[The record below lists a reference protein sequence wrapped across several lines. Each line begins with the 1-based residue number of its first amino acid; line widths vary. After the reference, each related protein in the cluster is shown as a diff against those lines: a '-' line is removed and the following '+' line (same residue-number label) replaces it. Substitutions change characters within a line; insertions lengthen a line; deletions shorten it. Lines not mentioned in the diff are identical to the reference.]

1 MLLTKGAKASARG
14 PEGKT
19 ALMLAAAGGHTG
31 AVNLLLTATKSLKN
45 GLAEAQALIEERD
58 EMGRTALMHGAAAGH
73 AATVRALLL
82 AGDSPV
88 SPRISPYLPRISAY
102 LPHISFSG
110 ARGGGALPAQGTCWT
125 GAETIG
131 TRALIL
137 TLNLA
142 LLTLTLG
149 LALALTLALRA
160 CARSAARLARPLRP
174 STHRVVGDLQ
184 RVLEEQAAHLR
195 IGLALK

>member
-19 ALMLAAAGGHTG
+19 ALMLAAAGGHCG

-82 AGDSPV
+82 ARDVVPLS
-88 SPRISPYLPRISAY
+88 
-102 LPHISFSG
+102 PHISLH
-110 ARGGGALPAQGTCWT
+110 LPTSPC
-125 GAETIG
+125 ISLHLP
-131 TRALIL
+131 TR
-137 TLNLA
+137 
-142 LLTLTLG
+142 
-149 LALALTLALRA
+149 
-160 CARSAARLARPLRP
+160 CARCCSRARAGQSRVRARARPR
-174 STHRVVGDLQ
+174 
-184 RVLEEQAAHLR
+184 
-195 IGLALK
+195 

>member
-82 AGDSPV
+82 AGDVVPV
-88 SPRISPYLPRISAY
+88 SPHISLHLPVSPCISPGQ
-102 LPHISFSG
+102 G
-110 ARGGGALPAQGTCWT
+110 ACRT
-125 GAETIG
+125 GH
-131 TRALIL
+131 
-137 TLNLA
+137 
-142 LLTLTLG
+142 G
-149 LALALTLALRA
+149 L
-160 CARSAARLARPLRP
+160 RS
-174 STHRVVGDLQ
+174 DNQ
-184 RVLEEQAAHLR
+184 
-195 IGLALK
+195 

>member
-82 AGDSPV
+82 AGDVVPLS
-88 SPRISPYLPRISAY
+88 
-102 LPHISFSG
+102 PHISLH
-110 ARGGGALPAQGTCWT
+110 LPTSHC
-125 GAETIG
+125 ISLHLP
-131 TRALIL
+131 TR
-137 TLNLA
+137 
-142 LLTLTLG
+142 
-149 LALALTLALRA
+149 
-160 CARSAARLARPLRP
+160 CARCCSRAHAGQSRVRARARPR
-174 STHRVVGDLQ
+174 
-184 RVLEEQAAHLR
+184 
-195 IGLALK
+195 

>member
-19 ALMLAAAGGHTG
+19 ALMLAAAGGHCG

-82 AGDSPV
+82 AG
-88 SPRISPYLPRISAY
+88 
-102 LPHISFSG
+102 
-110 ARGGGALPAQGTCWT
+110 ARRSVKS
-125 GAETIG
+125 EG
-131 TRALIL
+131 TRQTALM
-137 TLNLA
+137 TA
-142 LLTLTLG
+142 FAEG
-149 LALALTLALRA
+149 HKRVMDEFYD
-160 CARSAARLARPLRP
+160 ARSALARQRPPLLRAPLR
-174 STHRVVGDLQ
+174 Q
-184 RVLEEQAAHLR
+184 
-195 IGLALK
+195 

>member
-1 MLLTKGAKASARG
+1 MLLTKGTKASARG

-82 AGDSPV
+82 AGDIVP
-88 SPRISPYLPRISAY
+88 ISPTSPYIWTTTCAAK
-102 LPHISFSG
+102 ICG
-110 ARGGGALPAQGTCWT
+110 AK
-125 GAETIG
+125 
-131 TRALIL
+131 RA
-137 TLNLA
+137 THS
-142 LLTLTLG
+142 
-149 LALALTLALRA
+149 
-160 CARSAARLARPLRP
+160 RSQASEPSRVAARMV
-174 STHRVVGDLQ
+174 SSW
-184 RVLEEQAAHLR
+184 
-195 IGLALK
+195 

>member
-82 AGDSPV
+82 AGDIVP
-88 SPRISPYLPRISAY
+88 ISPTSPYISLHLHTSPCISLYLP
-102 LPHISFSG
+102 
-110 ARGGGALPAQGTCWT
+110 
-125 GAETIG
+125 
-131 TRALIL
+131 TR
-137 TLNLA
+137 
-142 LLTLTLG
+142 
-149 LALALTLALRA
+149 
-160 CARSAARLARPLRP
+160 CARCCSRARAGAPRVRARARPR
-174 STHRVVGDLQ
+174 
-184 RVLEEQAAHLR
+184 
-195 IGLALK
+195 